1 MKTNAKVV
9 ALLYILGFFC
19 GCGEVQV
26 PSQDLSPNAME
37 VKSELQELDVGLT
50 NLSSMVNKDL
60 SIRRKLETVV
70 NEGERALLLNE
81 YLSALSTIDLLG
93 PIGEHGPVEVQCRLL
108 AMREAVGAF
117 RETILCCGGNELRCL
132 DFDLTMVQHV
142 YDESRRLEGLLQK
155 LVEVR
160 ASPFVDKS
168 FGYVNFPKSVIFL
181 KDLGNFW
188 SRQYLDAPRF
198 VYETCFKG
206 VSRAEKKR
214 YFEKIK
220 SVTGHYPQDVVK
232 NGKLDL

>member
-1 MKTNAKVV
+1 MKTNALVV
-9 ALLYILGFFC
+9 ALLYIFGFFC
-19 GCGEVQV
+19 GCGEVQS
-26 PSQDLSPNAME
+26 PLQDLSPSAKE
-37 VKSELQELDVGLT
+37 VKLALLGLDVGLT

-60 SIRRKLETVV
+60 VIRRKLEMVV
-70 NEGERALLLNE
+70 NEDERALLLNE

-117 RETILCCGGNELRCL
+117 RETILWCGENELRCL
-132 DFDLTMVQHV
+132 DFDLAMVQHV
-142 YDESRRLEGLLQK
+142 YDESRRLEGILQRFA
-155 LVEVR
+155 EVR
-160 ASPFVDKS
+160 SSPFVDKS
-168 FGYVNFPKSVIFL
+168 FGYVNFPKSVLFL

-206 VSRAEKKR
+206 MSRAEKKR

-220 SVTGHYPQDVVK
+220 SVTGHYPQDVEK
-232 NGKLDL
+232 NGKLDF